1 MMRATV
7 AEDATRSVATP
18 LPSRDKLIIGLIAF
32 FTMVALTLEAYW
44 LIFNQ
49 VMESRTDL
57 FASTLAIYWPA
68 DHTYRIPGYSI
79 EKAFTLSIEG
89 VNTLLT
95 PILSTALIWA
105 ILKRKRYRYA
115 LQLVIAT
122 YTTYGTFLYYCVAHL
137 SGYAVFAEKSIG
149 NYLLFYLA
157 NLPWLAS
164 YAWMAWDA
172 YRAIVRGE
180 RG

>member
-1 MMRATV
+1 MTS
-7 AEDATRSVATP
+7 SVLARPAAPAAAP
-18 LPSRDKLIIGLIAF
+18 LAAKDKAIVCLMLF
-32 FTMVALTLEAYW
+32 FTAVALSFELYW
-44 LIFNQ
+44 VLHHQ
-49 VMESRTDL
+49 EMESRTDL